1 MSLIKTRLPWEK
13 QWMSVHVGQVLQD
26 MTVGCVEHWRWEAL
40 KGRMTHGPA
49 IGEWQ
54 SRDDKSIYMYVMM
67 EYAAL
72 HIGCSRHTVRGG
84 VNCHL

>member
-1 MSLIKTRLPWEK
+1 MSLMKTRLPWEK

-54 SRDDKSIYMYVMM
+54 SRDDKSIYVCDDGICCIAYMPV
-67 EYAAL
+67 ADTLSGA
-72 HIGCSRHTVRGG
+72 G
-84 VNCHL
+84 